1 MPNYG
6 KRAAERA
13 ARGLPEPTKCKAHTS
28 DGSRCKN
35 PPIRG
40 ATVCRM
46 HGGGAPAV
54 KEAARNRLAMAADGL
69 MQTLLKIAAS
79 AESEAVR
86 LAAVKDA
93 LDRAGFGAA
102 HMVKLAAVQPW
113 EDFLA
118 DVIDDDIFEDVPATR
133 RQRKQRGIGAPHSGG
148 GIDEQEDTTEED
160 NRTAVR
166 YAADEEDSR
175 TTFNLP
181 GRTIRGQVVPDY
193 GPEPPPEQRAAWAR
207 IERRARKALFAAD
220 GENPDDEPSE
230 YGGRRSTRPTDPNRP
245 PQYVREAMESDGD
258 DWRAGEGGGS
268 GRADMGL

>member
-1 MPNYG
+1 MVQNS
-6 KRAAERA
+6 KNAAKRA
-13 ARGLPEPTKCKAHTS
+13 ARGLPEPPTCKAHKK
-28 DGSRCKN
+28 DGTRCQKS
-35 PPIRG
+35 PSAG
-40 ATVCRM
+40 STVCRF
-46 HGGGAPAV
+46 HGAGAPQV

-93 LDRAGFGAA
+93 LDRAGFSAT

-133 RQRKQRGIGAPHSGG
+133 RQRKIGASHSGG

-181 GRTIRGQVVPDY
+181 GRTIRGQVVPDD
-193 GPEPPPEQRAAWAR
+193 GPEPTPEQRAAWAR
-207 IERRARKALFAAD
+207 IERRARTALFAAD
-220 GENPDDEPSE
+220 GEYPDDEPSE

-245 PQYVREAMESDGD
+245 PQYVCDAMESDGD

-268 GRADMGL
+268 RRADIGL